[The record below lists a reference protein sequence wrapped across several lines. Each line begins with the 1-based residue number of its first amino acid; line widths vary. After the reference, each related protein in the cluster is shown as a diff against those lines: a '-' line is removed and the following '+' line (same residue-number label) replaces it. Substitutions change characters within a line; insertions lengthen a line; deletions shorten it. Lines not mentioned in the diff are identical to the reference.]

1 MAEDHRVALR
11 LDVDPDADPIRGELR
26 SGGGAARAFEGWL
39 GLAEEIER
47 TLREEH
53 PHEPGEEVR

>member
-47 TLREEH
+47 TLREEQSDG
-53 PHEPGEEVR
+53 PGEEVR